1 MLVAP
6 AVSYGSPRVRS
17 SAVLRVAVVG
27 SGPSGCYT
35 AQGLV
40 EQDPGVHVDV
50 LDRLPCPYG
59 LVRYGVA
66 PDHAKIQSLQN
77 TLRAALGPDRVRL
90 LGGVPVGPGARP
102 AARPRA

>member
-1 MLVAP
+1 MLPAPTQRKRMITFTAYSHAYPARTAPRRRSPRLRAPPPARP
-6 AVSYGSPRVRS
+6 AVPSLRYQRSPRVRS

-35 AQGLV
+35 AQSLV
-40 EQDPGVHVDV
+40 QRDPEVLVDV

-66 PDHAKIQSLQN
+66 P
-77 TLRAALGPDRVRL
+77 
-90 LGGVPVGPGARP
+90 
-102 AARPRA
+102 